1 MKVLNRFFEL
11 LANEPARAFYG
22 PKHVAMANKQLA
34 IETLL
39 LSDSLFRSIDLET
52 RKRNVELV
60 ESVKD
65 QVFIFCASNSETF

>member
-22 PKHVAMANKQLA
+22 PKHVAMANQQLA